1 MKNLL
6 LALVVVFALGCSGD
20 QASTDSTGTSPA
32 AGKQESA
39 NLASTEEKAKCGQ
52 CNTEYP
58 KAELASHDNILIC
71 KSCLAT
77 HNH

>member
-6 LALVVVFALGCSGD
+6 FVFVLVFAIGCSGD
-20 QASTDSTGTSPA
+20 QASTDSGTSPA

-39 NLASTEEKAKCGQ
+39 NLVSPDEKAKCGQ
-52 CNTEYP
+52 CNSEFP
-58 KAELASHDNILIC
+58 KAELASHDNMLIC